1 MVRVPKKGASG
12 RRGPPPPPRAPGSAD
27 GRGPARPPAKPSP
40 SRGPTPSRWS
50 PGKGELGVSR
60 ATARFIADGH
70 PWVRPDRFTRGLEAT
85 RPGDVVTLVVTETG
99 EPIAS
104 ALADPGAEIA
114 ARVFHTRPGM
124 AFTPEAAVDK
134 ALVRRDALLADGRT
148 DCLRLVHG
156 EGDHLP
162 GLRVERYGDVL
173 VILVLAAC
181 AAPWVDRVARQLLV
195 RIPGARV
202 VIRDHKDDLRRED
215 VHTRLFGGGALD
227 PDEVVIGKEV
237 GNRYPLRPFAGLAT
251 GLYVDQRETRRWLAP
266 MASGLRICNLFAY
279 TGAFSIHLLAAGA
292 ASAVDVDLAGP
303 ALKRAEEAAELNG
316 VAGRHR
322 TVKSD
327 CRAFLAGT
335 DERFDIV
342 IVDPPTAA
350 MGGDGWV
357 LRRDYPEVLAL
368 SLARLAPGGL
378 LVACCNTLGGKP
390 YPLREAVMEAART
403 AHVQVAAVDGPPLGA
418 DIPQLKGFPE
428 GRPYRL
434 VAVRRL
440 Q

>member
-1 MVRVPKKGASG
+1 
-12 RRGPPPPPRAPGSAD
+12 
-27 GRGPARPPAKPSP
+27 
-40 SRGPTPSRWS
+40 
-50 PGKGELGVSR
+50 
-60 ATARFIADGH
+60 
-70 PWVRPDRFTRGLEAT
+70 VRPDRFTRGLEAT

-114 ARVFHTRPGM
+114 ARVFHARPGM
-124 AFTPEAAVDK
+124 AFTPEAAIDR
-134 ALVRRDALLADGRT
+134 ALARRERLLAEPGT

-162 GLRVERYGDVL
+162 GLRVERYADVL

-181 AAPWVDRVARQLLV
+181 AAPWVDRVARRLLE
-195 RIPGARV
+195 RLPGSTV

-215 VHTRLFGGGALD
+215 VHSRRFGGGVLD
-227 PDEVVIGKEV
+227 PDAAVVGSEL
-237 GNRYPLRPFAGLAT
+237 GARYPLRPFAGLAT
-251 GLYVDQRETRRWLAP
+251 GLYVDQRETRRWLA
-266 MASGLRICNLFAY
+266 ASAEGLRICNLFAY
-279 TGAFSIHLLAAGA
+279 TGAFAVKLLMAGA

-303 ALKRAEEAAELNG
+303 ALKRAEEAAEMNG
-316 VAGRHR
+316 VSARHR

-327 CRAFLAGT
+327 CRTFLLNT
-335 DERFDIV
+335 DDTFDLV

-368 SLARLAPGGL
+368 SLRRLAPGGL

-390 YPLREAVMEAART
+390 YPLREAVQDAARG
-403 AHVQVAAVDGPPLGA
+403 AGVSIRPVDGPPLGA

-434 VAVRRL
+434 VAVRRS